1 MHTPVS
7 QFPLSALFTEA
18 RTHKVWEPR
27 DVSDELLAQVFNLA
41 KWGPT
46 SLNCTPARFV
56 FVKSQEAKAKL
67 IPALLGSNV
76 AQVESAPVT
85 VIVAH
90 DEKFYEHLP
99 TLFPAFDARPMFAS
113 NPALSNE
120 TALRNGSLQGAY
132 FIIAARALGLDAGPM
147 SGFDNASVD
156 KTFFAGT
163 SWRSNFL
170 CNVG

>member
-7 QFPLSALFTEA
+7 QGPISVLCPEA
-18 RTHKVWEPR
+18 RTHKVWDPR

-99 TLFPAFDARPMFAS
+99 TLFPAFDARPMFAG
-113 NPALSNE
+113 NDALIHHS
-120 TALRNGSLQGAY
+120 ALRDSSLQGAY
-132 FIIAARALGLDAGPM
+132 FMLAARALGFDTGPM
-147 SGFDNASVD
+147 AGFNNAKVD
-156 KTFFAGT
+156 E
-163 SWRSNFL
+163 N
-170 CNVG
+170 